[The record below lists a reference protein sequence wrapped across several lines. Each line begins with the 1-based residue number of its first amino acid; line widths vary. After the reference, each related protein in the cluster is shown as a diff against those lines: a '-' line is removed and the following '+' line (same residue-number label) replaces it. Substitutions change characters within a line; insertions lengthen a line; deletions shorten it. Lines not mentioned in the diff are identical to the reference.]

1 MIKHIVTKALIRVAC
16 SVFAVTGLMTMPAIA
31 RPLAWG
37 VNGPIGI
44 NADLNAVFQVLQS
57 RGVTQ
62 YRVNAD
68 LADDT
73 DPYEVQMYQDMVA
86 LAKLYGISLRPILF
100 TPFAF
105 GDRTDQGKY
114 PAGDGDA
121 LYQQGYNRT
130 YNFVRNFKQDIN
142 DWEMGNE
149 INLLATDSSGNR
161 LYGKGWTASEFD
173 MPTMNDWAALLRGM
187 SDAINRINAENHLH
201 LRKTLNTTSTMFGFL
216 DFMASKG
223 VGFDIISYHYYE
235 LLGTDPHNYWGGVRP
250 NFDLFKQLATYHR
263 SVVFNEV
270 NCAEIYNSGY
280 ENQAGQPVTET
291 GFSSLNATLNYLK
304 NQEDARIESV
314 SIYELLDEP
323 AKAAPE
329 NRFGLMYDIS
339 TPKVSLYL
347 LSHFAGGELSPEETQ
362 ELAKRGFLGAYERE
376 AIDRNR

>member
-1 MIKHIVTKALIRVAC
+1 
-16 SVFAVTGLMTMPAIA
+16 
-31 RPLAWG
+31 
-37 VNGPIGI
+37 
-44 NADLNAVFQVLQS
+44 
-57 RGVTQ
+57 
-62 YRVNAD
+62 VNAD

-142 DWEMGNE
+142 EWEMGNE
-149 INLLATDSSGNR
+149 INLLATDSGGNR

-270 NCAEIYNSGY
+270 NCAEIYNLGY

-329 NRFGLMYDIS
+329 KRFGLN
-339 TPKVSLYL
+339 V
-347 LSHFAGGELSPEETQ
+347 
-362 ELAKRGFLGAYERE
+362 
-376 AIDRNR
+376 